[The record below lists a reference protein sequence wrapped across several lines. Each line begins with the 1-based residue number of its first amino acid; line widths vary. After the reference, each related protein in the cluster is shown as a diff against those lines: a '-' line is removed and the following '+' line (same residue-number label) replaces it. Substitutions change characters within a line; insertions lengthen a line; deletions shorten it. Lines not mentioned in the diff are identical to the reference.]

1 MPRKNSLDFNFRA
14 IAIVMG
20 RRSPYRPY
28 LSIRSLHQPRFEMA
42 VNGLL
47 ALSVFHGAA
56 CKTCRRRGR
65 KCTREL
71 PKCST
76 CLTKGIECEGYALKW
91 SGLASRGKL
100 AGKSSMSAASEAR
113 SDRDRAVSPHASVAT
128 HEDPTGVTLQQTST
142 AEDAGILEPPAQHTD
157 TLYGLSNQGWSATA
171 SASIDPAIVD
181 VNATSSTPYEI
192 ESPIAEDH
200 AAATWDVTMTSSL
213 VPHNIPFQLKFLLDY
228 HFFEVAPRLC
238 IDNATMRNPYTQYI
252 LPLAVQDPALLYACA
267 ALAACHFNV
276 RLKNASFHVQS
287 LRFKGKA
294 MRRLQEQL
302 WAEQNAL
309 DESKLATI
317 LMLTL
322 TDLCLGGYS
331 NFDAHFTAARKLID
345 LRGSRKTPDA
355 FVEQYIAWLDIMS
368 AASTTRKPKFSSND
382 ISLLRGHSSEW
393 SYDVFPCP
401 PDQFEIVAALVDLHR
416 SLDDPRDPSLE
427 DLTKVYDLKHKVLFL
442 PMHTERG
449 ESWLHVTE
457 AYRHAIVLY
466 MVRLFDLA
474 SDEDEIS
481 WLTQSVF
488 HHSKS
493 TPASTG
499 WADNILWPLFHAGLE
514 FRDERRRLWL
524 RERAGLMQRSGG
536 FRNVGTV
543 MSTLERVWATEE
555 RLDYLSLLT
564 SEGLGSM
571 VPV

>member
-1 MPRKNSLDFNFRA
+1 MD
-14 IAIVMG
+14 
-20 RRSPYRPY
+20 RR
-28 LSIRSLHQPRFEMA
+28 
-42 VNGLL
+42 
-47 ALSVFHGAA
+47 FHGAA

-100 AGKSSMSAASEAR
+100 AGKSSMPAASDDR
-113 SDRDRAVSPHASVAT
+113 SQRDRVVSLDAPV
-128 HEDPTGVTLQQTST
+128 VTD
-142 AEDAGILEPPAQHTD
+142 EDATEVTPRQTPAADDAGLLEPLAQHTS
-157 TLYGLSNQGWSATA
+157 TLDSHPGQSWPLSVSALD
-171 SASIDPAIVD
+171 SIDSAIID
-181 VNATSSTPYEI
+181 VNATSSAPYEI
-192 ESPIAEDH
+192 ESPAGEPRNHD
-200 AAATWDVTMTSSL
+200 TWFLTMTSPL
-213 VPHNIPFQLKFLLDY
+213 VPHNIPFELKFLLDY
-228 HFFEVAPRLC
+228 HLFEVAPRLC

-267 ALAACHFNV
+267 ALAACHFSV
-276 RLKNASFHVQS
+276 RLMDPSFHVQS

-368 AASTTRKPKFSSND
+368 AASTTRKPKFNSKD

-401 PDQFEIVAALVDLHR
+401 PDQFEIVATLVELHR

-427 DLTKVYDLKHKVLFL
+427 VLTKVYDLKHKVLCL

-466 MVRLFDLA
+466 IVRLFDLT
-474 SDEDEIS
+474 SDEDEIL

-514 FRDERRRLWL
+514 FRDERRKQWL

-536 FRNVGTV
+536 FRNVDTV
-543 MSTLERVWATEE
+543 MTTLERVWASEE